1 MGRVRRQTISL
12 AAAVMA
18 PLLILAGLQLYD
30 GVNSRRLELEALS
43 RVRAGE
49 IMRLVDAKVTAEV
62 RLGRVLSLADSLRQ
76 EDVSQAHRRAAEF
89 KAAAGDWRTVRLSD
103 PQAGLELFDL
113 RRPASD
119 PPRAAGP
126 DVAALGRRPFRA
138 PVVDGVVRDAGGS
151 SAIALHMPILR
162 DGRLRYIL
170 TVELDPRAFH
180 KIAAPRY
187 PAETVVAAVVDRSG
201 RFISRSLHYEA
212 RVGRPGSAQL
222 RQAVL
227 RGGEGF
233 YRNVT
238 LEGVPT
244 YTGYVTSPLTGWST
258 HVAVSSSPFEAAR
271 YWSMAIW
278 VAVILGCLALSALM
292 IGLTLRDMAQVRHE
306 EEGLRQAQKMEALGH
321 LTGGIAH
328 DFNNLLTAIIG
339 GLDLVLRRA
348 QADDPNR
355 RYLEGA
361 LDAAQRGAKL
371 TSRLL
376 AFSRTQKLGVEPV
389 DIAATLDGMSEL
401 LDQSLGPG
409 VAIRVQVAPE
419 ARWVST
425 DRNQLEL
432 ALLNLAVNARDA
444 MPEGGQLTFTG
455 ARVAHRRAGKAT
467 PHVVLA
473 VSDTGQGMT
482 PDVLH
487 QAFDPFFTTKA
498 VSKGTGLGLAQV
510 YAFAR
515 QCGGEVK
522 IHSEL
527 GKGTR
532 VELILPVASEPAPKR
547 ASKPDSEPAI
557 AGAEP
562 ALAEGRRILVL
573 DDDESVREVLV
584 ENLRARGYVVF
595 QAANGEDALNALAEI
610 DPDLLVLDFLMP
622 GMNGAE
628 VARRA
633 RQMRPHQKLLVVS
646 GHLDSVAL
654 EGAIAG
660 VAVLRKPFD
669 GPTLA
674 LRVAEVLK
682 GKAPDRP
689 SPDTGTTPP

>member
-1 MGRVRRQTISL
+1 
-12 AAAVMA
+12 
-18 PLLILAGLQLYD
+18 
-30 GVNSRRLELEALS
+30 
-43 RVRAGE
+43 
-49 IMRLVDAKVTAEV
+49 
-62 RLGRVLSLADSLRQ
+62 
-76 EDVSQAHRRAAEF
+76 
-89 KAAAGDWRTVRLSD
+89 
-103 PQAGLELFDL
+103 
-113 RRPASD
+113 
-119 PPRAAGP
+119 
-126 DVAALGRRPFRA
+126 
-138 PVVDGVVRDAGGS
+138 
-151 SAIALHMPILR
+151 
-162 DGRLRYIL
+162 
-170 TVELDPRAFH
+170 
-180 KIAAPRY
+180 
-187 PAETVVAAVVDRSG
+187 
-201 RFISRSLHYEA
+201 
-212 RVGRPGSAQL
+212 
-222 RQAVL
+222 
-227 RGGEGF
+227 
-233 YRNVT
+233 
-238 LEGVPT
+238 
-244 YTGYVTSPLTGWST
+244 
-258 HVAVSSSPFEAAR
+258 
-271 YWSMAIW
+271 
-278 VAVILGCLALSALM
+278 GCLALSGLM
-292 IGLTLRDMAQVRHE
+292 IGLTLRDMDQVRRE
-306 EEGLRQAQKMEALGH
+306 DEGLRQAQKMEALGH

-339 GLDLVLRRA
+339 SLDLVLRRA
-348 QADDPNR
+348 PAEDPNR

-444 MPEGGQLTFTG
+444 MPEGGRLTFTG
-455 ARVAHRRAGKAT
+455 ALVDHRRAGKAT
-467 PHVVLA
+467 PRVVLA

-482 PDVLH
+482 SEVLH

-522 IHSEL
+522 IHSEV

-532 VELILPVASEPAPKR
+532 VELILPAASEVASA
-547 ASKPDSEPAI
+547 PAI
-557 AGAEP
+557 AAPEP
-562 ALAEGRRILVL
+562 VLADGRRILVL
-573 DDDESVREVLV
+573 DDDESVRQVLV

-595 QAANGEDALNALAEI
+595 QAANGEDALNALADI
-610 DPDLLVLDFLMP
+610 DPDLFVLDFLMP
-622 GMNGAE
+622 GLNGAE

-654 EGAIAG
+654 EGAIEG
-660 VAVLRKPFD
+660 VAILQKPFD

-682 GKAPDRP
+682 G
-689 SPDTGTTPP
+689 TGA

>member
-1 MGRVRRQTISL
+1 MGRIRRQMISL

-18 PLLILAGLQLYD
+18 PLLILAGLQFYE
-30 GVNSRRLELEALS
+30 GVNTRRLDLEALS
-43 RVRAGE
+43 RGRADE
-49 IMRLVDAKVTAEV
+49 IMRLVDAQVMAEL
-62 RLGRVLSLADSLRQ
+62 RLGRVLSLADSIKRD
-76 EDVSQAHRRAAEF
+76 EVSRAYRRAGEF
-89 KAAAGDWRTVRLSD
+89 KAAAGSWRTVRLSD

-113 RRPASD
+113 RRPASA
-119 PPRAAGP
+119 PPRPAGP
-126 DVAALGRRPFRA
+126 DVAVLGRKPFTV
-138 PVVDGVVRDAGGS
+138 PVVGGVVRDAAGGYG
-151 SAIALHMPILR
+151 IALHTPILR

-170 TVELDPRAFH
+170 TVELDPRAIH

-212 RVGRPGSAQL
+212 TVGRPGSARL

-227 RGGEGF
+227 RGGQGF
-233 YRNVT
+233 YGNVT
-238 LEGVPT
+238 LEDVPT

-278 VAVILGCLALSALM
+278 VVVVLGCLALSGLM
-292 IGLTLRDMAQVRHE
+292 IGLTLRDMAQARRV
-306 EEGLRQAQKMEALGH
+306 EEGQRQAQKMEALGH

-339 GLDLVLRRA
+339 SLDLVLRRA
-348 QADDPNR
+348 LAEDPNR

-371 TSRLL
+371 TARLL

-389 DIAATLDGMSEL
+389 DIAATLEGMSEL

-409 VAIRVQVAPE
+409 VVIRVQVAPE

-455 ARVAHRRAGKAT
+455 ALVDHRRAGKAT

-482 PDVLH
+482 SDVLH

-522 IHSEL
+522 IQSEL

-532 VELILPVASEPAPKR
+532 VELILPVASEAASRPAP
-547 ASKPDSEPAI
+547 EPETA
-557 AGAEP
+557 AAELPP
-562 ALAEGRRILVL
+562 AQGRRILVL
-573 DDDESVREVLV
+573 DDDESVRQVLV
-584 ENLRARGYVVF
+584 GSLRARGYVVF

-610 DPDLLVLDFLMP
+610 DPDLFVLDFLMP
-622 GMNGAE
+622 GLNGAE

-633 RQMRPHQKLLVVS
+633 RQMRPHQKLLLVS

-654 EGAIAG
+654 EGAVAG
-660 VAVLRKPFD
+660 VSVLQKPFD

-674 LRVAEVLK
+674 LRVAEVLR
-682 GKAPDRP
+682 GKAPDRSGP
-689 SPDTGTTPP
+689 VPDDGTTSP

>member
-1 MGRVRRQTISL
+1 MGRIRRQTISL

-18 PLLILAGLQLYD
+18 PLLILAGLQLYE
-30 GVNSRRLELEALS
+30 GVNTRRLELEALS
-43 RVRAGE
+43 RGRADE
-49 IMRLVDAKVTAEV
+49 IMRLVDAQVMAEV
-62 RLGRVLSLADSLRQ
+62 RLGLVLSLAQSIKQD
-76 EDVSQAHRRAAEF
+76 DVAWAHRRAREF
-89 KAAAGDWRTVRLSD
+89 KDTAGSWRTVRLSD

-113 RRPASD
+113 RRPASA

-126 DVAALGRRPFRA
+126 DVARLGRKPFTA
-138 PVVDGVVRDAGGS
+138 PVVGGVVRDAAGGYG
-151 SAIALHMPILR
+151 IALHMPILR

-170 TVELDPRAFH
+170 TVELDPRAIH
-180 KIAAPRY
+180 NIAAPRY
-187 PAETVVAAVVDRSG
+187 PAETLVGAVVDRSG
-201 RFISRSLHYEA
+201 RFISRSLSYEA
-212 RVGRPGSAQL
+212 TVGRPGSAQL

-227 RGGEGF
+227 RGGQGF
-233 YRNVT
+233 YGNVT
-238 LEGVPT
+238 LEGVPS

-278 VAVILGCLALSALM
+278 GAVILGCLALSGLT
-292 IGLTLRDMAQVRHE
+292 IGLTMRDMDQARRE

-328 DFNNLLTAIIG
+328 DFNNLLTVIIG
-339 GLDLVLRRA
+339 SLDLVLRRA
-348 QADDPNR
+348 QAEDPNR

-389 DIAATLDGMSEL
+389 DIAAALDGMSEL

-409 VAIRVQVAPE
+409 VVIRVQVAPE

-444 MPEGGQLTFTG
+444 MPEGGELTFTG
-455 ARVAHRRAGKAT
+455 ALIDLRRAGKAT
-467 PHVVLA
+467 PRVVLT

-482 PDVLH
+482 SDVLS

-522 IHSEL
+522 IQSEV

-532 VELILPVASEPAPKR
+532 VELILPVASEPA
-547 ASKPDSEPAI
+547 SEPAI
-557 AGAEP
+557 AVAEP
-562 ALAEGRRILVL
+562 VLADGRRILVL
-573 DDDESVREVLV
+573 DDDESVRQVLV
-584 ENLRARGYVVF
+584 ENLRAQGYVVF
-595 QAANGEDALNALAEI
+595 QSANGEDALNALAEI
-610 DPDLLVLDFLMP
+610 DPDLFVLDFLMP
-622 GMNGAE
+622 GLNGAE

-633 RQMRPHQKLLVVS
+633 RLMRPHQKLLVVS
-646 GHLDSVAL
+646 GHLDSFAL
-654 EGAIAG
+654 EAVIEG
-660 VAVLRKPFD
+660 VPVLKKPFD

-674 LRVAEVLK
+674 LRVAQVLK
-682 GKAPDRP
+682 DDA
-689 SPDTGTTPP
+689 

>member
-1 MGRVRRQTISL
+1 MRRIRRQTISL
-12 AAAVMA
+12 AAAVML
-18 PLLILAGLQLYD
+18 PLLILTGLQLYD
-30 GVNSRRLELEALS
+30 GVNTRRLELEALS
-43 RVRAGE
+43 RARAGE
-49 IMRLVDAKVTAEV
+49 IMRLVDAQVMAEV
-62 RLGRVLSLADSLRQ
+62 RLGRVLSLADSIKQDDAAR
-76 EDVSQAHRRAAEF
+76 AHRRAREF
-89 KAAAGDWRTVRLSD
+89 REAAGSWRTVRLSD
-103 PQAGLELFDL
+103 PHAGLELFDL
-113 RRPASD
+113 RRPASAQ
-119 PPRAAGP
+119 PRAAGP
-126 DVAALGRRPFRA
+126 DVAALGRKPFTA
-138 PVVDGVVRDAGGS
+138 MVVEGVVRDAGAHG
-151 SAIALHMPILR
+151 IALHMPILR
-162 DGRLRYIL
+162 DGQLRYIL

-180 KIAAPRY
+180 NIAAPRY

-201 RFISRSLHYEA
+201 RFISRSLRYEA
-212 RVGRPGSAQL
+212 TVGHPGSAQL
-222 RQAVL
+222 REAVL

-278 VAVILGCLALSALM
+278 VVVVLGCLALSGLM
-292 IGLTLRDMAQVRHE
+292 IGLTLRDMDQVRRE
-306 EEGLRQAQKMEALGH
+306 DEGLRQAQKMEALGH

-339 GLDLVLRRA
+339 SLDLVLRRA
-348 QADDPNR
+348 PAEDPNR

-444 MPEGGQLTFTG
+444 MPEGGRLTFTG
-455 ARVAHRRAGKAT
+455 ALVDHRRAGKAT
-467 PHVVLA
+467 PRVVLA

-482 PDVLH
+482 SEVLH

-522 IHSEL
+522 IHSEV

-532 VELILPVASEPAPKR
+532 VELILPAASEVASA
-547 ASKPDSEPAI
+547 PAI
-557 AGAEP
+557 AAPEP
-562 ALAEGRRILVL
+562 VLADGRRILVL
-573 DDDESVREVLV
+573 DDDESVRQVLV

-595 QAANGEDALNALAEI
+595 QAANGEDALNALADI
-610 DPDLLVLDFLMP
+610 DPDLFVLDFLMP
-622 GMNGAE
+622 GLNGAE

-654 EGAIAG
+654 EGAIEG
-660 VAVLRKPFD
+660 VAILQKPFD

-682 GKAPDRP
+682 G
-689 SPDTGTTPP
+689 TGA

>member
-1 MGRVRRQTISL
+1 MRRIRRQTISL
-12 AAAVMA
+12 AAAVML
-18 PLLILAGLQLYD
+18 PLLILTGLQLYD
-30 GVNSRRLELEALS
+30 GVNTRRLELEALS
-43 RVRAGE
+43 RARAGE
-49 IMRLVDAKVTAEV
+49 IMRLVDAQVMAEV
-62 RLGRVLSLADSLRQ
+62 RLGRVLSLADSIKQDDAAR
-76 EDVSQAHRRAAEF
+76 AHGRAREF
-89 KAAAGDWRTVRLSD
+89 REAAGSWRTVRLSD
-103 PQAGLELFDL
+103 PHAGLELFDL
-113 RRPASD
+113 RRPASAQ
-119 PPRAAGP
+119 PRAAGP
-126 DVAALGRRPFRA
+126 DVAALGRKPFTA
-138 PVVDGVVRDAGGS
+138 MVVEGVVRDAGAHG
-151 SAIALHMPILR
+151 IALHMPILR
-162 DGRLRYIL
+162 DGQLRYIL

-180 KIAAPRY
+180 NIAAPRY

-201 RFISRSLHYEA
+201 RFISRSLRYEA
-212 RVGRPGSAQL
+212 TVGHPGSAQL
-222 RQAVL
+222 REAVL

-278 VAVILGCLALSALM
+278 VVVVLGCLALSGLM
-292 IGLTLRDMAQVRHE
+292 IGLTLRDMDQVRRE
-306 EEGLRQAQKMEALGH
+306 DEGLRQAQKMEALGH

-339 GLDLVLRRA
+339 SLDLVLRRA
-348 QADDPNR
+348 PAEDPNR

-444 MPEGGQLTFTG
+444 MPEGGRLTFTG
-455 ARVAHRRAGKAT
+455 ALVDHRRAGKAT
-467 PHVVLA
+467 PRVVLA

-482 PDVLH
+482 SEVLH

-522 IHSEL
+522 IHSEV

-532 VELILPVASEPAPKR
+532 VELILPAASEVASA
-547 ASKPDSEPAI
+547 PAI
-557 AGAEP
+557 AAPEP
-562 ALAEGRRILVL
+562 VLADGRRILVL
-573 DDDESVREVLV
+573 DDDESVRQVLV

-595 QAANGEDALNALAEI
+595 QAANGEDALNALADI
-610 DPDLLVLDFLMP
+610 DPDLFVLDFLMP
-622 GMNGAE
+622 GLNGAE

-654 EGAIAG
+654 EGAIEG
-660 VAVLRKPFD
+660 VAILQKPFD

-682 GKAPDRP
+682 G
-689 SPDTGTTPP
+689 TGA

>member
-1 MGRVRRQTISL
+1 MGRIRRQTISL

-18 PLLILAGLQLYD
+18 PLLILAGLQLYG
-30 GVNSRRLELEALS
+30 GVNARRLELEALS
-43 RVRAGE
+43 RVRADE
-49 IMRLVDAKVTAEV
+49 IMRLVDAQVMAEV
-62 RLGRVLSLADSLRQ
+62 RLGRVLSLADAIKQ
-76 EDVSQAHRRAAEF
+76 DDVSRAHRRAGEF
-89 KAAAGDWRTVRLSD
+89 RQAAGSWRTVRLSD
-103 PQAGLELFDL
+103 PQTGLELFDL
-113 RRPASD
+113 RRPASA

-126 DVAALGRRPFRA
+126 DVAILGRKPLTA
-138 PVVDGVVRDAGGS
+138 PVVGGVVRDAAGGYG
-151 SAIALHMPILR
+151 IALHTPILR

-170 TVELDPRAFH
+170 TVELDPHAIH

-201 RFISRSLHYEA
+201 RFISRSLHHEA
-212 RVGRPGSAQL
+212 KVGGPGSAQL

-244 YTGYVTSPLTGWST
+244 YTGYATSPLTGWST
-258 HVAVSSSPFEAAR
+258 HVAVSASPFEAAR

-278 VAVILGCLALSALM
+278 VAVVLGCLALSGLT
-292 IGLTLRDMAQVRHE
+292 IWLTLRDMAQARRE

-339 GLDLVLRRA
+339 SLDLVLRRA
-348 QADDPNR
+348 QAEDPNR

-409 VAIRVQVAPE
+409 VVIRVQVAPE

-455 ARVAHRRAGKAT
+455 ALVDHPRAGKAT
-467 PHVVLA
+467 PRVVLA
-473 VSDTGQGMT
+473 VSDTGHGMT
-482 PDVLH
+482 SDVLH

-522 IHSEL
+522 IQSEV

-532 VELILPVASEPAPKR
+532 VELILPVASEA
-547 ASKPDSEPAI
+547 ASEPAI
-557 AGAEP
+557 AVAEP
-562 ALAEGRRILVL
+562 ALADGRRILVL
-573 DDDESVREVLV
+573 DDDESVRQVLV

-595 QAANGEDALNALAEI
+595 QAANGEDALNALADI
-610 DPDLLVLDFLMP
+610 DPDLFVLDFLMP
-622 GMNGAE
+622 GLNGAE

-654 EGAIAG
+654 GAIEG
-660 VAVLRKPFD
+660 VAVLQKPFD

-674 LRVAEVLK
+674 LRVAEVLR
-682 GKAPDRP
+682 GSGA
-689 SPDTGTTPP
+689 